1 MSSHD
6 APITEQ
12 IDDPE
17 SGWTW
22 FLSLASMVIFIVT
35 VALVIILFYA
45 FEDNEIEDKVINVP
59 ARELTELRDQQT
71 AVLDEYQQYSVI
83 PMGGTAEDAETRIRI
98 PVEQAMEVMV
108 AESRSNQAD
117 AGGDEEESSNE
128 RVARSASSL
137 NSTEVDRP

>member
-6 APITEQ
+6 APTTEQ

-35 VALVIILFYA
+35 VALVVILFYA
-45 FEDNEIEDKVINVP
+45 FEDVEIEDKVINVP

-71 AVLDEYQQYSVI
+71 AMLDEYEKYSVI

-108 AESRSNQAD
+108 AESMNNQAD
-117 AGGDEEESSNE
+117 ASSDDGSEE
-128 RVARSASSL
+128 RVARSASGQ
-137 NSTEVDRP
+137 NTTEVDRR